1 MKNLFKILASCFMML
16 QVNAQ
21 IVPLTFTVTSNTGQF
36 NLTCINDTLILTAS
50 SNYTASP
57 VSYIWSSA
65 GNTITANSLYVTLPG
80 TYTVAAISPS
90 NQSTQTITIFG
101 STPPVSSLS
110 PSIQSITCSLSSV
123 TTVTLSGTSSNISH
137 KIISPQGGV
146 YTSNNP
152 TVYYTPLGVG
162 TYTHILTDGLT
173 GCSTIK
179 TFSYTSSQSLPA
191 YSISSP
197 QNFTLGCG
205 TKSVAVLNIVNANT
219 FPPGGA
225 LSYTLIGSPTSTN
238 VQPGLLSSSSSYT
251 INTAGTWTAIVR
263 DNNNLCETRAPF
275 TVLQNTF
282 APNINVSV
290 PTQVLN
296 CNIGHVVLHS
306 SSNTPNTS
314 ANWSFP
320 GAPGNIQADSIV
332 INSSPS
338 NPSATLIAN
347 YTLTITD
354 NNNTCK
360 SSTVIPI
367 YQNLFPPQALIS
379 SGGFTTLSCQTPTIM
394 LTNTGITTI
403 PQGTG
408 FPTNQ
413 SVIGFL
419 WEGPTPQTPLAFSS
433 NYIGFTA
440 GVYTLT
446 AQDLN
451 NGCKALGVITLYG
464 GCNTVGIDKNTEAS
478 YSMKVFP
485 NPTQGPLEVVS
496 ENLNGHS
503 SIEIYNVL
511 GSLVKKQAV
520 VSENTLVN
528 LNNEL
533 NGIYILHLKQDNKI
547 VLTAK
552 IVKE

>member
-1 MKNLFKILASCFMML
+1 MKNFFKTLAISFMIL

-21 IVPLTFTVTSNTGQF
+21 IAPLTFTVSTNTGQF
-36 NLTCINDTLILTAS
+36 NLTCINDTLKLTAS
-50 SNYTASP
+50 SNYTTAP
-57 VSYIWSSA
+57 VSYIWISA
-65 GNTITANSLYVTLPG
+65 GNTITANSIYVTSPV
-80 TYTVAAISPS
+80 TYTVAAITSG
-90 NQSTQTITIFG
+90 NQTTQTISISGTN
-101 STPPVSSLS
+101 PPVSSLS
-110 PSIQSITCSLSSV
+110 PSIQSITCSLNSV
-123 TTVTLSGTSSNISH
+123 TTVTLSGTSSNVSH

-146 YTSNNP
+146 YASNNP

-162 TYTHILTDGLT
+162 SYTHILTDELT
-173 GCSTIK
+173 GCSTLK
-179 TFSYTSSQSLPA
+179 TFSYLSSQAMPTYSL
-191 YSISSP
+191 SSP

-205 TKSVAVLNIVNANT
+205 TKSVAMLNIVNANT

-225 LSYTLIGSPTSTN
+225 LSYTLIGPPTSSN
-238 VQPGLLSSSSSYT
+238 VPTGILSNL
-251 INTAGTWTAIVR
+251 NTYSISIAGTWTAIVR
-263 DNNNLCETRAPF
+263 DNNSLCETRAPF
-275 TVLQNTF
+275 TVVQNTF
-282 APNINVSV
+282 APNLNVSV

-314 ANWSFP
+314 SNWGLSGP
-320 GAPGNIQADSIV
+320 PGNIHSDSIV
-332 INSSPS
+332 VHSNPS

-367 YQNLFPPQALIS
+367 YQNLFSPQVLIS
-379 SGGFTTLSCQTPTIM
+379 SGGLTTLSCQTPTIM

-403 PQGTG
+403 PLGTG

-451 NGCKALGVITLYG
+451 NGCKALGIITLYG
-464 GCNTVGIDKNTEAS
+464 GCNTVGIENNSDLS
-478 YSMKVFP
+478 HSVKVFP
-485 NPTQGPLEVVS
+485 NPTQGSLKVVS
-496 ENLNGHS
+496 ENLNEYS
-503 SIEIYNVL
+503 SLEIYNLL
-511 GSLVKKQAV
+511 GTLVKKQVLIDESTLANIG
-520 VSENTLVN
+520 SEP
-528 LNNEL
+528 

-547 VLTAK
+547 IFTAK